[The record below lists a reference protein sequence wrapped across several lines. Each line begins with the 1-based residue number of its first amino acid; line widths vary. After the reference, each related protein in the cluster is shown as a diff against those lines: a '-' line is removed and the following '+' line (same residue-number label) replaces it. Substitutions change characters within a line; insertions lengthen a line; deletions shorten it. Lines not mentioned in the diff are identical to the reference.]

1 MFFYYVRILAM
12 ICYSLFGIKRNYDK
26 IDIIVLCVI
35 VIFFN
40 NVIYLIYIYIDRFD
54 ILIELVVIFISID
67 IFDNYL
73 Y

>member
-1 MFFYYVRILAM
+1 M

>member
-1 MFFYYVRILAM
+1 MFFRYVRILAM

-26 IDIIVLCVI
+26 IDIIVLSVI